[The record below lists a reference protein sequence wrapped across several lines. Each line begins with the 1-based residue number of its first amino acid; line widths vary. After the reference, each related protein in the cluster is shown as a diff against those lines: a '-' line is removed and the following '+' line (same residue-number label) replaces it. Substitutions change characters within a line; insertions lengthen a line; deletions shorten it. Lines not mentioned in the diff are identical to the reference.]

1 MRRAHA
7 IALAVL
13 IGAALIGGC
22 GGHTATRKDVIA
34 RANAIC
40 FTAQQAAR
48 SVASPAAGPT
58 DTKALATYFDKVTR
72 IVAEEASQLAAL
84 PRPKQR
90 RRTLDR
96 YVNAVGASVADYR
109 AAARAAATGDDGGV
123 TKALA
128 KLQSGGATGYARAY
142 GLMQCTGSASAAG

>member
-1 MRRAHA
+1 MRSAYA
-7 IALAVL
+7 TALAVL

-48 SVASPAAGPT
+48 SVASPGAGAT

-72 IVAEEASQLAAL
+72 IVAAEASQLAAL

-90 RRTLDR
+90 RGTFNR
-96 YVNAVGASVADYR
+96 YVDAVGASVADYR
-109 AAARAAATGDDGGV
+109 TAARAAAAGDAGGV
-123 TKALA
+123 SQALA
-128 KLQSGGATGYARAY
+128 KLQSNGATRYARDY
-142 GLMQCTGSASAAG
+142 GLTQCAGSTSPAG